1 MIQLLNFQ
9 TETLPLRHISRIIII
24 KLDILVNQKASG

>member
-9 TETLPLRHISRIIII
+9 TEILPLRRISRIIII
-24 KLDILVNQKASG
+24 KPDILVSQKASG